1 MMYNEFLVLLLF
13 ITFIVMVLMYRCFGK
28 QGLIAWVAIGTI
40 IANIKSSKR
49 LIFLVSQQL

>member
-1 MMYNEFLVLLLF
+1 MNFWYCYFF

-40 IANIKSSKR
+40 IANIQVIKTVD
-49 LIFLVSQQL
+49 ILVSQQL